1 MSKSPC
7 CYATMKDPLPT
18 ASRSRA
24 RTSHAQRANHPATDT
39 SARASSRNSAAHR
52 RNEGPSPRPN
62 AWFLPKYDRRAL
74 LDDIPQTC
82 NATNGRIEQT
92 CLYLDDQSAADW
104 LAVCSVCASLRQAGA
119 VDLRLY
125 LLDISHCLLAVAHK
139 HAIESFGGAVHV
151 DALRGDFH
159 HMGRGTLFCCIRPT
173 PFSPARERMRTKR
186 RGTNCHSAR
195 DSKSAAAAR
204 RGTTAASCG

>member
-1 MSKSPC
+1 LSKSPC

-159 HMGRGTLFCCIRPT
+159 HMGRYPVLLYPPDPI
-173 PFSPARERMRTKR
+173 FSCPRTYANKAPW
-186 RGTNCHSAR
+186 N
-195 DSKSAAAAR
+195 
-204 RGTTAASCG
+204 